1 MTMKTQLMIIIS
13 CALLLLAAGC
23 KQDKDREPAGTQT
36 PASLSGNEQRP
47 AWAMPDGYDMT
58 SSMTAVVRIDLTRNY
73 AEEVKSAGYQMT
85 ADDMLAAFDGNETC
99 LGVAEQADGLF
110 WLYIAGNGDSTG
122 RIRLRYY
129 SAALKNVFV
138 SEEFAFVNDTR
149 LGTVNEPYTPLFTV
163 VPAGH

>member
-1 MTMKTQLMIIIS
+1 MKQK
-13 CALLLLAAGC
+13 LL
-23 KQDKDREPAGTQT
+23 
-36 PASLSGNEQRP
+36 
-47 AWAMPDGYDMT
+47 
-58 SSMTAVVRIDLTRNY
+58 
-73 AEEVKSAGYQMT
+73 KSAGYQMT

-110 WLYIAGNGDSTG
+110 WLYVAGNGDSTG